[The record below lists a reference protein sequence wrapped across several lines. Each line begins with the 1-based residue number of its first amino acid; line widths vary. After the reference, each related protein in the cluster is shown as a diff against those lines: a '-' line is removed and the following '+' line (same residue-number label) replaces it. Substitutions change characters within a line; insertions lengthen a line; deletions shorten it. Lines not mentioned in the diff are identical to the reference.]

1 MKDYIH
7 DIFYDN
13 ILSFITKKYGTKLN
27 DNEREDKAYEIITD
41 LKSANK
47 FTVEMTQALIEKKGF
62 NDCYS
67 SNVNGKSVYAL
78 VKVGMFKKIK
88 VCYFISRSKDELTS
102 AYLDMIYD
110 ELHRQANGENVFG
123 SNEYK
128 NG

>member
-78 VKVGMFKKIK
+78 VKVGM
-88 VCYFISRSKDELTS
+88 RSE
-102 AYLDMIYD
+102 
-110 ELHRQANGENVFG
+110 ERV
-123 SNEYK
+123 
-128 NG
+128 